1 VRRHRERLRTEM
13 RSLRGSNAGRV
24 LQRLTPIV
32 RGWSIY
38 YRTVVSSE
46 TFASLDY
53 YMWQLTY
60 KWAKHTHPKKPK
72 HWITNRYF
80 GRYNKSRQDNWVFG
94 DRESGAYLVKYG
106 WTGIVR
112 HQMVKSGASPDNPAL
127 AEYWA
132 DRRRKAAPPPLDN
145 LSLRLLK
152 TQRGACP
159 LCGQL
164 LLYADHPPQSPREWE
179 QWVRTTGKALAKRS
193 IAYQERGTSGTN
205 STLRLVHTRCR

>member
-1 VRRHRERLRTEM
+1 MRLRVIVA
-13 RSLRGSNAGRV
+13 LI
-24 LQRLTPIV
+24 PIPPGQV
-32 RGWSIY
+32 PPRAHAANTAHYWANY

-94 DRESGAYLVKYG
+94 DRDSGAYLVKHG

-112 HQMVKSGASPDNPAL
+112 HQMVKSGASPDDPAL

-152 TQRGACP
+152 TQRGVCP

-179 QWVRTTGKALAKRS
+179 QWVRTTGKALAKMS
-193 IAYQERGTSGTN
+193 MAYQERVTPGTN